1 MCAVSFVSDHF
12 LQKPNWNIPI
22 TQTQTIYPQV
32 TREEFEQLKKEVLE
46 MKELVM
52 KAKVYD
58 DANNQPHCE
67 NQEKIEMIKR
77 IADFVGVDMSD
88 VVNALKD

>member
-1 MCAVSFVSDHF
+1 MCVVSFVSDHF
-12 LQKPNWNIPI
+12 LQKPNWNIPV
-22 TQTQTIYPQV
+22 TQFQNFPQV

-52 KAKVYD
+52 KAKAYD

-67 NQEKIEMIKR
+67 NHEKIEMIKR